1 MRVRPVRRVGA
12 ERELTSELHYSG
24 VSRRGLF
31 SKVIRLGVGATG
43 SGVAVLVCSKKKKRY
58 VLLELVPNAMKDTF
72 RDAFRDASPARGY
85 ANAEM

>member
-1 MRVRPVRRVGA
+1 M
-12 ERELTSELHYSG
+12 
-24 VSRRGLF
+24 
-31 SKVIRLGVGATG
+31 
-43 SGVAVLVCSKKKKRY
+43 CSKKKKRY